1 VRNQRVP
8 AETFNVKVIPVKF
21 SNATE
26 AEERRDCRLTH
37 IMILAGEA
45 IADPLAC
52 RRRSG
57 ILGFSGY
64 EGVIVE

>member
-26 AEERRDCRLTH
+26 AEERRDCRFDPH
-37 IMILAGEA
+37 QMILAGEA
-45 IADPLAC
+45 IADPVA

-57 ILGFSGY
+57 ILGLAVTKAS
-64 EGVIVE
+64 